1 MISTKD
7 CALVKNNIVVIF
19 EYDTCNVEIHTEDFS
34 SAIEPAQVMSVQDA
48 RVEYRRLQ
56 SLGFVPTKDY

>member
-7 CALVKNNIVVIF
+7 CALIKGDTLVIF
-19 EYDTCNVEIHTEDFS
+19 EYDSTNVEIFYEGVPVWNTVKPVAE
-34 SAIEPAQVMSVQDA
+34 A